1 MPEESGLEQA
11 SEHTITV
18 RWVFDAPRE
27 LVWKEWTEPER
38 FADWF
43 GFPEAEAPLSA
54 VSMDVKPGGVWRA
67 KMFTGPLR
75 HETQWWGEYREVI
88 KPERLVFTFC
98 NRPDDDGC
106 QLVSV
111 ALRDLGGSRTEMLFE
126 QRGQIAPDLY
136 DRATKGWAS
145 FFNRISQRMAD
156 AC

>member
-1 MPEESGLEQA
+1 MPEKPSLEDA
-11 SEHTITV
+11 SERTITV

-43 GFPEAEAPLSA
+43 GFPDAETPVSA
-54 VSMDVKPGGVWRA
+54 ISMDVMPGGAWRA
-67 KMFTGPLR
+67 TMFTGPGR
-75 HETQWWGEYREVI
+75 REIQWRGEYREVV
-88 KPERLVFTFC
+88 KPERLVFTMC
-98 NRPDDDGC
+98 DRPDEESC

-111 ALRDLGGSRTEMLFE
+111 VLRDLGDGRTEMLFE
-126 QRGQIAPDLY
+126 QRGYLGRELY

-145 FFNRISQRMAD
+145 FFNRISNRLAE